1 MIGMNDAPVKPPIRC
16 NTAKPLPIQMVLDS
30 LEYDP
35 NSPSGLRWKN
45 RPSNHFVS
53 ESARK
58 TWNTAHAGKSAGAIS
73 QGKYWQVM
81 INKVNYQGHRLVW
94 CVFYKSDPRES
105 LIDHI
110 NGNGFD
116 NRIGNLRLAT
126 SSQNLR
132 NKRKT
137 DKNTSGFVGVT
148 WDKLHQKWIAQ
159 IAVHRKNIR
168 IGSFACATEAHL
180 ARKAA
185 EARYHGEFSYNAS
198 QSAIII

>member
-1 MIGMNDAPVKPPIRC
+1 MIGMNDAPVKLSPRC
-16 NTAKPLPIQMVLDS
+16 NKAKPLPIQMVLDS
-30 LEYDP
+30 LAYDP

-45 RPSNHFVS
+45 RPLSHFVC
-53 ESARK
+53 ESSQK
-58 TWNTAHAGKSAGAIS
+58 TWNTTHAGKSAGATFL
-73 QGKYWQVM
+73 GKYWQVM
-81 INKVNYQGHRLVW
+81 LNGVNYLGHRLVW
-94 CVFYKSDPRES
+94 CVFYKSDPGKS

-148 WDKLHQKWIAQ
+148 WDKVNQKWIAQ
-159 IAVHRKNIR
+159 IVVNKKNIK
-168 IGSFACATEAHL
+168 IGRFACATEAHL
-180 ARKAA
+180 ARKNA
-185 EARYHGEFSYNAS
+185 EERYYGEFSYSAS
-198 QSAIII
+198 QSTIII